1 MYTLEVLNW
10 HQLGH
15 KTIIT
20 HRQLKTA
27 WSDIKPCLFYIW
39 DTRDPQQRPW
49 TAAELCQISGCYR
62 RSPRWVCE
70 WHCMWRPVQSNP
82 PDQWAAAVVPR
93 EAHSPMTWWIG
104 LWITIPS
111 KKDAEALKFNC
122 YSSYHSK
129 RINSVIDREQY
140 AWNLEKKYLIFE
152 IENVK
157 YIMNALCSDIF

>member
-1 MYTLEVLNW
+1 MKQVINLNTSTRMYTLEVLNW

-111 KKDAEALKFNC
+111 RKMLRRW
-122 YSSYHSK
+122 SST
-129 RINSVIDREQY
+129 VIVHITQKESIK
-140 AWNLEKKYLIFE
+140 WLTESSMHE
-152 IENVK
+152 I
-157 YIMNALCSDIF
+157 

>member
-1 MYTLEVLNW
+1 MKQVINLNTSTRMYTLEVLNW

-111 KKDAEALKFNC
+111 RKMLRHC
-122 YSSYHSK
+122 SST
-129 RINSVIDREQY
+129 VIVHITQKESIK
-140 AWNLEKKYLIFE
+140 WLTESSMHE
-152 IENVK
+152 I
-157 YIMNALCSDIF
+157 

>member
-1 MYTLEVLNW
+1 MKQVINLNTSTRMYTLEVLNW

-49 TAAELCQISGCYR
+49 TAAELCLISGCYR

-70 WHCMWRPVQSNP
+70 WHCMWRPVQLNP
-82 PDQWAAAVVPR
+82 LDQWAAAVVPR

-111 KKDAEALKFNC
+111 RKMLRHW
-122 YSSYHSK
+122 SST
-129 RINSVIDREQY
+129 VIVHITQKESIK
-140 AWNLEKKYLIFE
+140 WLTESSMHE
-152 IENVK
+152 I
-157 YIMNALCSDIF
+157 

>member
-1 MYTLEVLNW
+1 MKQVINLNTSTRMYTLEVLNW

-70 WHCMWRPVQSNP
+70 WHCMWHPVQSNP

-111 KKDAEALKFNC
+111 RKMLRDW
-122 YSSYHSK
+122 SSTVMVHITQKESIK
-129 RINSVIDREQY
+129 WLTESSMH
-140 AWNLEKKYLIFE
+140 E
-152 IENVK
+152 I
-157 YIMNALCSDIF
+157 

>member
-1 MYTLEVLNW
+1 MKQVINLNTSTRMYTLEVLNW
-10 HQLGH
+10 HQLGQ

-70 WHCMWRPVQSNP
+70 WHCTWRQVQSNP

-111 KKDAEALKFNC
+111 RKMLRHW
-122 YSSYHSK
+122 SSTVLVHITQKESIK
-129 RINSVIDREQY
+129 WLTESSMH
-140 AWNLEKKYLIFE
+140 E
-152 IENVK
+152 I
-157 YIMNALCSDIF
+157 

>member
-1 MYTLEVLNW
+1 MKQVINLNTSTLMYILEVLNW

-111 KKDAEALKFNC
+111 KKMLRRW
-122 YSSYHSK
+122 SST
-129 RINSVIDREQY
+129 VIDHITQKESIK
-140 AWNLEKKYLIFE
+140 WLTESSMHE
-152 IENVK
+152 I
-157 YIMNALCSDIF
+157 

>member
-1 MYTLEVLNW
+1 MKQVINLNTSTRMYTLEVLNW

-20 HRQLKTA
+20 QTA

-111 KKDAEALKFNC
+111 RKMLRHW
-122 YSSYHSK
+122 SST
-129 RINSVIDREQY
+129 VIVHITQKESIK
-140 AWNLEKKYLIFE
+140 WLTESSMHE
-152 IENVK
+152 I
-157 YIMNALCSDIF
+157 